1 MALQSFRRRSSDDD
15 APALVVD
22 SNVALFGMVVA
33 SVLILWAINR
43 GFRGF
48 VVNS

>member
-1 MALQSFRRRSSDDD
+1 MALQSFRRRSDEDQ
-15 APALVVD
+15 ALPVVD
-22 SNVALFGMVVA
+22 SNTALFGMVVA
-33 SVLILWAINR
+33 SVVVLWAINR